1 MTSEMSRGNARKR
14 AHHGKFGPAI
24 GSFEFTGENANATD
38 RRASVNPVLSKAAQ
52 AFLRR
57 VGS

>member
-1 MTSEMSRGNARKR
+1 MSSEMSRGNAKKR
-14 AHHGKFGPAI
+14 VYHGKFGPAV
-24 GSFEFTGENANATD
+24 GSFEFTGENAKATD
-38 RRASVNPVLSKAAQ
+38 RRAAQTGLEKAAQ

>member
-1 MTSEMSRGNARKR
+1 MSSEMSRGNATKR
-14 AHHGKFGPAI
+14 VHHGKFGPAV
-24 GSFEFTGENANATD
+24 GSFEFTGENAKATD
-38 RRASVNPVLSKAAQ
+38 RRASDVSGLEKAAQ

>member
-1 MTSEMSRGNARKR
+1 MTSEMSRGNAKKR
-14 AHHGKFGPAI
+14 VYHGKFGPAV
-24 GSFEFTGENANATD
+24 GSFEFTGENAKATD
-38 RRASVNPVLSKAAQ
+38 RRASETAGLEKAAQ

>member
-1 MTSEMSRGNARKR
+1 MSSEMSRGNAKKR
-14 AHHGKFGPAI
+14 VYHGKFGPAV
-24 GSFEFTGENANATD
+24 GSFEFTGENAKATD
-38 RRASVNPVLSKAAQ
+38 RRASEATGLEKAAQ

>member
-1 MTSEMSRGNARKR
+1 MTSEMSRGTAKKR
-14 AHHGKFGPAI
+14 AHHGKFGPSV

-38 RRASVNPVLSKAAQ
+38 RRAPVNPILARAAQ